1 MKEQSLVGG
10 LAGVDPLV
18 VDVDG
23 LREEVDGGLEVLHA
37 HVALDPAR
45 VLGLLHLDLAA
56 LLVVAV
62 GAVEHDVQGLD
73 RLALGAGTALGLPA
87 AHDEGLAEVGGRVG
101 GVAFVER
108 SRRKF
113 CQQLLQSRNGNAR
126 QIRSYFQS
134 RIILIFASSSLEK
147 IRDKEMQCLG

>member
-1 MKEQSLVGG
+1 MVILVSKAFPWVCIVRWSLSSLVGL

-56 LLVVAV
+56 LLVVAE

-73 RLALGAGTALGLPA
+73 RLALGAGAAFGLSTTHHEREEGDDEAVEKLSATAA
-87 AHDEGLAEVGGRVG
+87 ASEPCCVFLSV
-101 GVAFVER
+101 F
-108 SRRKF
+108 
-113 CQQLLQSRNGNAR
+113 
-126 QIRSYFQS
+126 
-134 RIILIFASSSLEK
+134 
-147 IRDKEMQCLG
+147 